1 LGVVG
6 RAKSRE
12 SASGRSRSV
21 QAGSAASP
29 LVSVIVP
36 AWNAKKTLAETLA
49 SVAAQTYRNIEIVIV
64 DDGST
69 DSTADIARE
78 FCRSESRARLI
89 SKENGGVAWARNQG
103 IAESRGEWIAPID
116 SDDLW
121 HQTRLE
127 KMVAAALSAP
137 DKPGF
142 VYCWCRHIDAGG
154 RIKGSGPPWVVDG
167 RGFRQLAYM
176 NAVGNGSS
184 LLASRHAL
192 FAIGGYDASLRAE
205 RAQGAEDML
214 VQIRIAREHPVVC
227 VPEYLVGWRVAG
239 GSMSSDLEQMDRSCR
254 LVYRRLAEDGSPVH
268 GSIARGMIAS
278 SALELAEHY
287 AARHNV
293 ARAAYWLT
301 RSLRL
306 DPLRTGLFLGY
317 RMTRSA
323 RRRLGPARA
332 APDFPRFLDADPGVS
347 MDGDPYRLARFA
359 ELLRTVDAR
368 RLRRFAKEDSR
379 S

>member
-6 RAKSRE
+6 RARSRE
-12 SASGRSRSV
+12 SASGRSRGLR
-21 QAGSAASP
+21 AGSAASP
-29 LVSVIVP
+29 LVSVVVP
-36 AWNAKKTLAETLA
+36 AWNAEKTLAETLA
-49 SVAAQTYRNIEIVIV
+49 SVAAQTYRNIEILIV
-64 DDGST
+64 DDGS
-69 DSTADIARE
+69 ADMTGAVARE

-89 SKENGGVAWARNQG
+89 SKENGGVALARNRG
-103 IAESRGEWIAPID
+103 IAESSGEWIAPLD

-121 HQTRLE
+121 HPTRLE

-137 DKPGF
+137 DEPGF
-142 VYCWCRHIDAGG
+142 VYCWCRHIDAEG
-154 RIKGSGPPWVVDG
+154 RIKGSGPPWIISG
-167 RGFRQLAYM
+167 RSFRQLAYM

-192 FAIGGYDASLRAE
+192 LAIGGYDASLRAE

-214 VQIRIAREHPVVC
+214 VQIRIAREHPIVC

-239 GSMSSDLEQMDRSCR
+239 GSMSSDVEQMDRSCR
-254 LVYRRLAEDGSPVH
+254 LVYRRLAEDGSPVPARL
-268 GSIARGMIAS
+268 ARGMIAS

-287 AARHNV
+287 AARHKV

-301 RSLRL
+301 RSVRL
-306 DPLRTGLFLGY
+306 DPLRTGLFLAY
-317 RMTRSA
+317 RITRSA

-332 APDFPRFLDADPGVS
+332 VPDLPIFLEADPIAS
-347 MDGDPYRLARFA
+347 IDGDPYRLARFA
-359 ELLRTVDAR
+359 ELLRTVDMR
-368 RLRRFAKEDSR
+368 RLGRLAKEDGR